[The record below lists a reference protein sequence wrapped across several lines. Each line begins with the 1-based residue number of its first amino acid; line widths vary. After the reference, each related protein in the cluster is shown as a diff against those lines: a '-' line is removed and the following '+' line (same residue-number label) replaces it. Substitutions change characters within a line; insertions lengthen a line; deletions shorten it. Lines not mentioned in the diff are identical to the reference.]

1 MIAVFNRGIEI
12 EILIS
17 NHARDLHHCEA
28 DIAIRNFHPTDT
40 KLVAHEI
47 HDECKHLYATPAYLE
62 CLGNPTTFGDLSRA
76 NYLGFNRA
84 PDLREHLNSLG
95 LTLTPRNFP
104 ILTENHLVLWELVKQ
119 GAGIGLM
126 MESVGDA
133 EPGVQRVLS
142 EIEPFLMPK
151 WLVSHREVQT
161 SKKMRVVFDMLG
173 GRSGRF
179 QAASHMFDMRGPST
193 RQIADD

>member
-40 KLVAHEI
+40 KLVARKI
-47 HDECKHLYATPAYLE
+47 HDERIHLYATPAYLE
-62 CLGNPTTFGDLSRA
+62 CLGNPTTLGYLFRA

-95 LTLTPRNFP
+95 LTLTPRKFP
-104 ILTENHLVLWELVKQ
+104 VLTENHLVLWDLVKQ

-133 EPGVQRVLS
+133 EFGVQRVLS

-161 SKKMRVVFDMLG
+161 SRRGRVVFDMLVEG
-173 GRSGRF
+173 LGRGCRV
-179 QAASHMFDMRGPST
+179 AG
-193 RQIADD
+193 